1 MTSALRLPR
10 IRVRFKKPKPPHPF
24 WFLCLLIAL
33 YAAFEIVF
41 NVLQWDASSPAY
53 IAQGGLIMAYIWPG
67 LRSPSRP
74 HCRRLPICRRT
85 ARRACGRSRDRRYH
99 RIVSKAVGIRVELWR
114 EIRDAFIAYW
124 VNLG

>member
-53 IAQGGLIMAYIWPG
+53 IAQGGLTMAYIWPG

-74 HCRRLPICRRT
+74 
-85 ARRACGRSRDRRYH
+85 
-99 RIVSKAVGIRVELWR
+99 AVGDFRYAVAQLAALVVGLAIGV
-114 EIRDAFIAYW
+114 IT
-124 VNLG
+124 GS